1 MIIKVCMGSA
11 CLMKGSS
18 EVSKRLMDLVNE
30 HGLGNLAT
38 LKASH
43 CMGPCCDGVVVDL
56 DEKRFTGI
64 SMKNVDEFFMREV
77 LKLESDQTL

>member
-1 MIIKVCMGSA
+1 
-11 CLMKGSS
+11 
-18 EVSKRLMDLVNE
+18 MDLVSE
-30 HGLGNLAT
+30 HSSGNLT
-38 LKASH
+38 TVKSPH
-43 CMGPCCDGVVVDL
+43 CTGPCCDGVVVDI